1 MMNSVETISD
11 AALVADSLTGNR
23 EAFGQIVARYQTLI
37 CSLAYSRTG
46 SLNQSE
52 DLAQETF
59 IAAWKQLAGLR
70 EPEKLRS
77 WLCGI
82 ARNIIFDALKK
93 QGREPSH
100 AAEPLEAAQEA
111 PSPGLPPMD
120 VTISREEEA
129 ILWRAIERVPATY
142 REPLILFYREH
153 QSVEAVAANLE
164 LSEDAVKQ
172 RLSRGRKLLQ
182 EQVVAFVEGTLARTN
197 PGQAFTLA
205 VLAALPLTLGTTV
218 KAATLGA
225 AAKGSAAV
233 TGKSLAG
240 MVLASLSCLIGP
252 VLGVVCGILG
262 WRQSLQSART
272 PRERAYLMR
281 QSKMTLA
288 AALMFAVGLVPLN
301 FINPSVWRTHAV
313 LFIVLGL
320 VVTLG
325 FVAFVFVM
333 SWRFSHQFTKI
344 RQEEER
350 LHPEILQ
357 DRRNASS
364 TFYQPWEYRS
374 RATFLGLPLVHCRGG
389 KRPGEKSQPA
399 VGWIAFGEIAYGILF
414 ASGGVAVGGICTGGL
429 CFGIIS
435 IGGVGIGLFAF
446 GGMALGLVA
455 MGGAA
460 IGWIAG
466 GGIAV
471 AWHAALG
478 GMVAAHDL
486 ALGGSA
492 MAAHA
497 NDAVAR
503 DFFLRH
509 RWLDIT
515 RPDSNAVF
523 WLLCFGPMIFQM
535 IFWNWWRRKIAKH
548 GKFQF

>member
-1 MMNSVETISD
+1 
-11 AALVADSLTGNR
+11 
-23 EAFGQIVARYQTLI
+23 
-37 CSLAYSRTG
+37 
-46 SLNQSE
+46 
-52 DLAQETF
+52 
-59 IAAWKQLAGLR
+59 
-70 EPEKLRS
+70 
-77 WLCGI
+77 
-82 ARNIIFDALKK
+82 
-93 QGREPSH
+93 
-100 AAEPLEAAQEA
+100 
-111 PSPGLPPMD
+111 
-120 VTISREEEA
+120 
-129 ILWRAIERVPATY
+129 
-142 REPLILFYREH
+142 
-153 QSVEAVAANLE
+153 
-164 LSEDAVKQ
+164 
-172 RLSRGRKLLQ
+172 
-182 EQVVAFVEGTLARTN
+182 
-197 PGQAFTLA
+197 
-205 VLAALPLTLGTTV
+205 
-218 KAATLGA
+218 
-225 AAKGSAAV
+225 
-233 TGKSLAG
+233 
-240 MVLASLSCLIGP
+240 
-252 VLGVVCGILG
+252 
-262 WRQSLQSART
+262 
-272 PRERAYLMR
+272 
-281 QSKMTLA
+281 
-288 AALMFAVGLVPLN
+288 
-301 FINPSVWRTHAV
+301 V

-325 FVAFVFVM
+325 FVAFIFVM

-344 RQEEER
+344 RQEEDR
-350 LHPEILQ
+350 LHPEILL
-357 DRRNASS
+357 DRRNGSS

-389 KRPGEKSQPA
+389 KRPREKSQPA

-478 GMVAAHDL
+478 GMVAAHDF

-523 WLLCFGPMIFQM
+523 WLLCFGPAIFQM
-535 IFWNWWRRKIAKH
+535 IFWNWWRRKMAKH